1 MNSTIKHLPK
11 CINKLH
17 KTILPIK
24 GIGSYI
30 YSLNP
35 NKIHISKTNPFINN
49 NIPTEYLD
57 KYLDFTG
64 GIGAL
69 STGHCHPLITEYV
82 SKQLNNVVHVPQQV
96 FGTHEPQSV
105 LTNKLIDILPGD
117 LDTIFYTS
125 SGSESNDNAIKIA
138 RRYTEKTNIISVN
151 KGFHGRTLGTLSLTS
166 SNIACKYK
174 CQPLIPGVFFMD
186 PTKKAFDSLLSY
198 HTSPN
203 ETAALILEPVQGE
216 GGIFS
221 LSTEFLKYV
230 REKCTEY
237 NIILIADEVQCGMGR
252 TGTWWNVEQKEI
264 IPDILTFGKGI
275 SSGFPLAGMA
285 MNNKIINQE
294 PGFLGGT
301 YGGNAICSAAAIAT
315 IDIIKNEN
323 LLDNSNFMGKILK
336 EELTKSSKVK
346 EVRQYGLMIAIEFK
360 EHVNSNDILSR
371 LRNKRILVLLAG
383 NNNQYIRLLP
393 PLNISI
399 KEVYEFI
406 NIFTRL

>member
-1 MNSTIKHLPK
+1 
-11 CINKLH
+11 
-17 KTILPIK
+17 
-24 GIGSYI
+24 
-30 YSLNP
+30 
-35 NKIHISKTNPFINN
+35 
-49 NIPTEYLD
+49 
-57 KYLDFTG
+57 
-64 GIGAL
+64 
-69 STGHCHPLITEYV
+69 
-82 SKQLNNVVHVPQQV
+82 
-96 FGTHEPQSV
+96 
-105 LTNKLIDILPGD
+105 
-117 LDTIFYTS
+117 
-125 SGSESNDNAIKIA
+125 
-138 RRYTEKTNIISVN
+138 
-151 KGFHGRTLGTLSLTS
+151 
-166 SNIACKYK
+166 
-174 CQPLIPGVFFMD
+174 
-186 PTKKAFDSLLSY
+186 
-198 HTSPN
+198 
-203 ETAALILEPVQGE
+203 
-216 GGIFS
+216 
-221 LSTEFLKYV
+221 
-230 REKCTEY
+230 
-237 NIILIADEVQCGMGR
+237 MGR

-315 IDIIKNEN
+315 IDIIKNDN
-323 LLDNSNFMGKILK
+323 LLDNSYFMGKILK